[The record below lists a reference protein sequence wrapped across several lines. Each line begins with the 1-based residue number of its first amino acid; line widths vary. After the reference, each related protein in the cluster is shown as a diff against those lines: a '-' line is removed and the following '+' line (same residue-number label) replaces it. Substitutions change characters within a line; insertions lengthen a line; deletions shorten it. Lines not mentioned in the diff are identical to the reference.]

1 MVAISK
7 AETEGAGPKSEGS
20 PVSSDRPRVTRIGH
34 STVLFDF
41 GQERILTDPWFSER
55 FGYYRGEPLAMR
67 VQDLPRLSAVLVSH
81 SHYDHFDVKAFSHY
95 ADHGVLFVV
104 MRGTKAAATL
114 RSHGFSNVR
123 ELLPWET
130 VEVGQV
136 RVTAVPGKHG
146 VPEITYVLEGHG
158 TTTYFGGDT
167 LWIPELKEL
176 ASRFP
181 RFDLALVPINGLTI
195 RIAGNKRV
203 VMTPEEAAQLVA
215 LLHPRTAVP
224 IHYAFRGGWFMD
236 HLILKYNGSVERFET
251 AVRTAAPETQ
261 TRIIEP
267 GEPLPL

>member
-7 AETEGAGPKSEGS
+7 AETEEAGPKSEGS

-41 GQERILTDPWFSER
+41 GEEKILTDPWFSEK
-55 FGYYRGEPLAMR
+55 FGYNRGEPLAMS
-67 VQDLPRLSAVLVSH
+67 VQNLPRLSAVLVSH
-81 SHYDHFDVKAFSHY
+81 SHYDHFDVKAFSQY

-104 MRGTKAAATL
+104 MRGTEAAATL

-136 RVTAVPGKHG
+136 RVTAVPGRHG
-146 VPEITYVLEGHG
+146 VPEITFVLEGQG
-158 TTTYFGGDT
+158 TVTYFGGDT

-215 LLHPRTAVP
+215 LLHPRVTVP

-236 HLILKYNGSVERFET
+236 HFILKYNGSVERFET
-251 AVRTAAPETQ
+251 AVRMAAPETQ
-261 TRIIEP
+261 TRVIEP